1 MAKTNASRFFTQ
13 TSWDFV
19 ADVENGVIGM
29 AAQRTKMIELLHKQ
43 LVRKGR
49 AKREDLGHI
58 SPFGKCYII
67 KDYDIKSP
75 STAPYNYNSKDDLG
89 LNQFFIGQDPYK
101 PYKGNPKKGIYH
113 DTSKIIP
120 KHNKIASSG
129 KSMPV
134 LQKDKDFIQSIT
146 DLGYLIATNYYVYEI
161 SENGKPY
168 QTDKTITSYKPNAE
182 AIAKDWGKILKTS
195 EYTLDQ
201 ITRYICEGGF
211 VVEVAKPVAPSGDRG
226 KPGRGGSYSIYP
238 IFSKEHDMPVCGAKK
253 WLEKWGDVYDLY
265 IDENNDIEPFIPI
278 IAVAM
283 VVVTYLTA
291 GATAG
296 AWGAI
301 ASGTATLAQIGAVST
316 FLSVVGLNLTLIGSL
331 TGKKGLVKIGRVVGF
346 IGAVGSIYTAAK
358 EFFFQGAAK
367 AGASSLPNSTIA
379 SMQGM
384 GQTTSLYSGIG
395 TNGFANATYATT
407 SASSLSNTAVSNT
420 NSVMFS
426 TNQNAFASALAGHNV
441 GAGVLSANTSQL
453 YLTQALNIA
462 KIGYKS
468 YSLVQN
474 IRGALREANQFNDED
489 MNEQSDEEKEVS
501 TNSQTQE
508 DESGIARKFYE
519 RDVEYDIG
527 LEAGTL
533 MSNDD
538 SLLNL

>member
-1 MAKTNASRFFTQ
+1 
-13 TSWDFV
+13 
-19 ADVENGVIGM
+19 M

-43 LVRKGR
+43 LIRKGR
-49 AKREDLGHI
+49 ARRENLGDL
-58 SPFGKCYII
+58 SPFGECYII

-89 LNQFFIGQDPYK
+89 LNQFFVGQNPYK
-101 PYKGNPKKGIYH
+101 PYKGDPKKGIYH
-113 DTSKIIP
+113 DTSKIVP
-120 KHNKIASSG
+120 KRNKMSG
-129 KSMPV
+129 GGYALPV
-134 LQKDKDFIQSIT
+134 PEKDKELIQSI
-146 DLGYLIATNYYVYEI
+146 LVSGYLITIKYYIYETNDR
-161 SENGKPY
+161 GARRK
-168 QTDKTITSYKPNAE
+168 TDKTRTIYEVDTD

-201 ITRYICEGGF
+201 ITRYICKGGF
-211 VVEVAKPVAPSGDRG
+211 VVEVAKPVAPSGDRER
-226 KPGRGGSYSIYP
+226 PGRDAYYRVYP
-238 IFSKEHDMPVCGAKK
+238 IFSKEHNMPICGAKK
-253 WLEKWGDVYDLY
+253 WIEKWEIMYDLY
-265 IDENNDIEPFIPI
+265 VDEDNDFEAFLPI
-278 IAVAM
+278 ISIA
-283 VVVTYLTA
+283 VVVATYFTG

-316 FLSVVGLNLTLIGSL
+316 FLGIVGLNFTLIGSL

-346 IGAVGSIYTAAK
+346 IGAIGSIYTAAK

-367 AGASSLPNSTIA
+367 ATASSLPNSTIA
-379 SMQGM
+379 GMQGM

-407 SASSLSNTAVSNT
+407 SASSLSNTAVGVSNT

-474 IRGALREANQFNDED
+474 IRGAFREANQFNDED
-489 MNEQSDEEKEVS
+489 MNEQGDEEKQIGA
-501 TNSQTQE
+501 NTQE
-508 DESGIARKFYE
+508 QENENDQARRFYE
-519 RDVEYDIG
+519 RDVEYDLG
-527 LEAGTL
+527 LEGGTL